1 VKFNFDC
8 FNFLFVGKTQLINH
22 FRINDSWYLVDLPG
36 YGYVWLYFLILMLCY
51 RFGIKLELVTN
62 VFDMNILVWFANIVY
77 EF

>member
-1 VKFNFDC
+1 
-8 FNFLFVGKTQLINH
+8 
-22 FRINDSWYLVDLPG
+22 
-36 YGYVWLYFLILMLCY
+36 MLCY